1 MRLGPQAVFRS
12 VNRLLLD
19 TATSEYLFC
28 CDFFSDDGAFMDLF
42 QPTLQT
48 VEAALAVQL
57 QVSWCA
63 ASFLCAWNV
72 IRSLQPGRSGLTVH
86 ISHAHDVRLCAGGL

>member
-1 MRLGPQAVFRS
+1 MQAVFRS

-42 QPTLQT
+42 QPTLAM

-57 QVSWCA
+57 QVRATKWTHS
-63 ASFLCAWNV
+63 V
-72 IRSLQPGRSGLTVH
+72 TSLETLLLSL
-86 ISHAHDVRLCAGGL
+86 AF